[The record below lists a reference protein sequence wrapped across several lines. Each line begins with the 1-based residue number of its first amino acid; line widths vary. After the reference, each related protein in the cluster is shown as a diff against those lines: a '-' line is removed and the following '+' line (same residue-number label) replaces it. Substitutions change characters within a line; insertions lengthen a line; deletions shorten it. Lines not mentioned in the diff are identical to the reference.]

1 MIALI
6 TSALL
11 LQATPAPAAQDTTG
25 RPCRVAVDSMGHYRE
40 TTTAAGEKI
49 TNGGGGVLAHCVGTG
64 TTISADSF
72 AHYSTAGRLDLIG
85 RVQIRDTGMTLDARL
100 ASYYLRDERLEAHNN
115 VVAVNR
121 RNGSV
126 LRGPNLR
133 YLRAAKGIRDTVEMY
148 ATQRPTVEYRQAAP
162 GDAGRGQQ
170 EPYIIVADRM
180 RFRGD
185 DRMWAG
191 GKATIDR
198 SDFAARS
205 DSMMLDQTQGLGVL
219 VRGKPSV
226 EGKGRQ
232 AAGESSK
239 SYTLTGTRIELALEQ
254 RDVRAVKAM
263 GNGKATGSDW
273 TLTGDTIDLHIA
285 NRMLQ
290 QTFAWGDSLRPHA
303 ISTLYTIQSDSMAI
317 DSPEEVLTESR
328 AFGKAFSTA
337 RRDSTATAAETDW
350 ISGDTLTVR
359 FIQVQDSTSDRP
371 RTRLRQIVS
380 RGSARALTH
389 HPENRDTTAA
399 AGDSVGGTGSS
410 QLAINY
416 SRGQQIDITLL
427 ADRIDRVIV
436 AGKADGVH
444 LEPRAAVAAD
454 SLKSAG
460 ADTTRSTPPPAPPAP
475 PARRP
480 SGSP

>member
-1 MIALI
+1 MIVP
-6 TSALL
+6 SSLL
-11 LQATPAPAAQDTTG
+11 TVAFLVQQPAASDTGG
-25 RPCRVAVDSMGHYRE
+25 RPCRVVIDSIGNSYRE
-40 TTTAAGEKI
+40 I
-49 TNGGGGVLAHCVGTG
+49 TSANGSKSAHGGGGVLAHCEGAG
-64 TTISADSF
+64 STISADSF
-72 AHYSTAGRLDLIG
+72 AHYGALGRLDLIG
-85 RVQIRDTGMTLDARL
+85 RVQIRDTGMALDARL
-100 ASYYLRDERLEAHNN
+100 ASYYLRDEVLEAHNN

-148 ATQRPTVEYRQAAP
+148 ATQRPTVEYRQVAP
-162 GDAGRGQQ
+162 RDAGRGQA

-180 RFRGD
+180 RFKGD

-205 DSMMLDQTQGLGVL
+205 DSMMLDQTRGLGVL
-219 VRGKPSV
+219 VRGKPIV
-226 EGKGRQ
+226 EGKGRPATGG
-232 AAGESSK
+232 AAKG
-239 SYTLTGTRIELALEQ
+239 YTLVGTRIELALER

-263 GNGKATGSDW
+263 GDGKATGSDW
-273 TLTGDTIDLHIA
+273 TLTGDTIDLHIS

-317 DSPEEVLTESR
+317 DSPDEVLTESR

-337 RRDSTATAAETDW
+337 RRDSTTTAAETDW
-350 ISGDTLTVR
+350 ITGDTLTAR
-359 FIQVQDSTSDRP
+359 FVQVQDRASNRP

-380 RGSARALTH
+380 HGSARALTH

-399 AGDSVGGTGSS
+399 ARDSAGGSS
-410 QLAINY
+410 QPAINY

-427 ADRIDRVIV
+427 ADRIDRVVV
-436 AGKADGVH
+436 AGRADGVH
-444 LEPRAAVAAD
+444 LEPRPAAVAD
-454 SLKSAG
+454 SLKRTG
-460 ADTTRSTPPPAPPAP
+460 ADTTRSATPAPPPPPARPPSATP
-475 PARRP
+475 
-480 SGSP
+480 